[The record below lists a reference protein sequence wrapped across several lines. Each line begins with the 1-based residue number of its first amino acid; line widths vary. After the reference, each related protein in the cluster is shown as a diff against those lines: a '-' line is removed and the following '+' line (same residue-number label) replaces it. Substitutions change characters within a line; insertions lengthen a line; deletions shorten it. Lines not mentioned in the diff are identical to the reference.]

1 MKLVAAVRRWMGVAT
16 LACLAGAASAT
27 TGLTVLAAPSDTGPV
42 TVLFIE
48 NLSR

>member
-1 MKLVAAVRRWMGVAT
+1 MKLAAVRRWMTDAG

-27 TGLTVLAAPSDTGPV
+27 TGLTVLAAPSDTKPV
-42 TVLFIE
+42 TVFFIE